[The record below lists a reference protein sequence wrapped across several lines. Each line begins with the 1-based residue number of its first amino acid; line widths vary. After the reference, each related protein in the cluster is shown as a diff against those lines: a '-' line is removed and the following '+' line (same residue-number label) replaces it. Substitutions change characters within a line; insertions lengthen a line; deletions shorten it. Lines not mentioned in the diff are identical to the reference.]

1 MRKRFFILA
10 LSFISLTVVALPSG
24 APSAGTDV
32 FTPLAVSAF
41 TPHTI
46 AFPGTD
52 GRTHIVY
59 ELLLT
64 NRNVTPA
71 TVERV
76 EVVDAAKPSNALDT
90 YDGKK
95 LLASLR
101 TTGNSATETTTIEF
115 NGSRLLMISV
125 EVNPGA
131 IVPKK
136 LLHHIKFQG
145 AARPSPKPAKPVEVS
160 YTVAPVEIETEFP
173 HIGAPLTGAG
183 WVAMNG
189 CCEVGVHRS
198 SSFEC
203 NGGLYFAQR
212 FAINWMQLDQ
222 NGRFINGDASD
233 VRGYV
238 GYGAQVLA
246 VADGT
251 VVGIEDS
258 LEDQKPG
265 SLPDPATITIDNVD
279 GNHIVLDLGGGV
291 YAFYAHLQ
299 KGSLGVKLGDRV
311 KRSQVLAKLG
321 NTGNTSAPHLH
332 FHLMQ
337 SRSVLCSNGIPYAID
352 SFDAKGNLSYGSAGE
367 QELSGDFSKSI
378 RTGNHRRDQYPLDLE
393 IVNFAATH

>member
-1 MRKRFFILA
+1 MQMRLGFITLSLVAIA
-10 LSFISLTVVALPSG
+10 LSAAPPSVPG
-24 APSAGTDV
+24 ADV
-32 FTPLAVSAF
+32 FTPLTVSAF
-41 TPHTI
+41 TPRTV

-64 NRNVTPA
+64 NTNVTPA
-71 TVERV
+71 TVEAI
-76 EVVDAAKPSNALDT
+76 EVVDAAKPSGTLDT

-95 LLASLR
+95 LLTALR
-101 TTGNSATETTTIEF
+101 TTGNSAVETPVIEF
-115 NGSRLLMISV
+115 SGTRLLMLSLAFD
-125 EVNPGA
+125 PGA
-131 IVPKK
+131 TIPKK
-136 LLHHIKFQG
+136 LLHRVKYQG
-145 AARPSPKPAKPVEVS
+145 APSPSPKPVTPADAS
-160 YTVAPVEIETEFP
+160 YTAAPIEIETQFP
-173 HIGAPLTGAG
+173 HIGAPLAGAG

-198 SSFEC
+198 SSLAC

-212 FAINWMQLDQ
+212 FAIDWMQLDK
-222 NGRFINGDASD
+222 NGKFINGDAAD
-233 VRGYV
+233 VHSYA

-251 VVGIEDS
+251 VVGIDDS

-265 SLPDPATITIDNVD
+265 NLPDPATITIDNVD

-299 KGSLGVKLGDRV
+299 KGSLAVKPGDRV

-321 NTGNTSAPHLH
+321 NTGNSSAPHLH

-352 SFDAKGNLSYGSAGE
+352 TFAAAGNAGFNPAAE
-367 QELSGDFSKSI
+367 QELTSDFSKTFRPPS
-378 RTGNHRRDQYPLDLE
+378 TRRYQYPLDLE
-393 IVNFAATH
+393 IVNFAASH

>member
-1 MRKRFFILA
+1 MRKRLSTLA
-10 LSFISLTVVALPSG
+10 LLVVALTLSAASPSVPG
-24 APSAGTDV
+24 ADV
-32 FTPLAVSAF
+32 FTSLAVSAF
-41 TPHTI
+41 TPRTI

-64 NRNVTPA
+64 NTNVTPA
-71 TVERV
+71 TVESV
-76 EVVDAAKPSNALDT
+76 EVVDAANPAKTLDT
-90 YDGKK
+90 YDAKK
-95 LLASLR
+95 LLTALR
-101 TTGNSATETTTIEF
+101 TTGNTAAETTAIEF
-115 NGSRLLMISV
+115 NGSRLLMISIALD
-125 EVNPGA
+125 PDA
-131 IVPKK
+131 TVPKK

-145 AARPSPKPAKPVEVS
+145 ATTPSPKPAAPVEVK
-160 YTVAPVEIETEFP
+160 YTVAPIEIEAKFL
-173 HIGAPLTGAG
+173 HIGPPLSGAG

-198 SSFEC
+198 SSIAC
-203 NGGLYFAQR
+203 NGGLYLAQR
-212 FAINWMQLDQ
+212 FAIDWMQLDKD
-222 NGRFINGDASD
+222 GKFINGDASD
-233 VRGYV
+233 VHGYV

-279 GNHIVLDLGGGV
+279 GNHIVLSLGGGV

-299 KGSLGVKLGDRV
+299 KNSLTVKLGDHV

-321 NTGNTSAPHLH
+321 NTGNSSAPHLH

-337 SRSVLCSNGIPYAID
+337 SPSVLCSNGIPYAID
-352 SFDAKGNLSYGSAGE
+352 SFDAEGNLGHSFYGE
-367 QELSGDFSKSI
+367 QELTGDFSKSI
-378 RTGNHRRDQYPLDLE
+378 RPASNRRYQYPLDLE
-393 IVNFAATH
+393 IVNFAASH